1 MSSAYRRGNPGF
13 LGTWRLSKIS
23 MSGLFGAGSSKSEL
37 ARSTVISGCPRNIS
51 KFTHLTYSSS
61 SFSIYPT
68 GSQYVTGYDYH
79 TSCLPMNPITKV
91 IISPHPHYDVP
102 SSSKDAVLFFGS
114 HCFPYSNTPITQ
126 VIYCTKWNKMKYAG
140 MRQNSWHL
148 KMHAGTS

>member
-61 SFSIYPT
+61 SFRVYPT

-91 IISPHPHYDVP
+91 IISPHPQHDVP
-102 SSSKDAVLFFGS
+102 SSSKDAVFCSLVLNVF
-114 HCFPYSNTPITQ
+114 HTPILQSRRSST
-126 VIYCTKWNKMKYAG
+126 VPNET
-140 MRQNSWHL
+140 R
-148 KMHAGTS
+148 